1 MNFDAVSKK
10 AKILKIGLVEQK
22 LWKIRQNAGVKIIF
36 AGKKSTWKNWITFDS
51 YPFESFSQRILNPN
65 FILLL
70 GLLNKLFPLLPPLGD
85 I

>member
-1 MNFDAVSKK
+1 MNLDAVSKK
-10 AKILKIGLVEQK
+10 AKILKIRPVEQK

-36 AGKKSTWKNWITFDS
+36 TKKKFDRKNWITFES
-51 YPFESFSQRILNPN
+51 YPLKPFCQLILKPN